1 MTWTTDMALTPVGE
15 HRYTAVVGEHWSSLS
30 GAHGGVVAALAVRAA
45 EHSFQSASAPVGS
58 TFRSGTF
65 GYANGNVPG
74 ELELSVDIVRQ
85 GKRMATA
92 QVEVTQ
98 NGKRTTL
105 ARLHFATPN
114 EGAAFSD
121 IPDAPVQAADTW
133 KASTL
138 APKHFANVDTDIDAS
153 TTGFSGAPRGEWRA
167 WSRPIDANEIDS
179 AWLTM
184 FGDYFPPAVFVRST
198 ERSMPVTI
206 EYTIQIHKG
215 EGVWAVKADERLA
228 AQMHVSH
235 SHDGFA
241 VEDGWIWLP
250 TGQLLATVRQTRLAG

>member
-1 MTWTTDMALTPVGE
+1 MTWTTDLELRSTGDHQYA
-15 HRYTAVVGEHWSSLS
+15 AVIGDHWSSLS
-30 GAHGGVVAALAVRAA
+30 GAHGGFVAALAVRAA
-45 EHSFQSASAPVGS
+45 ETSLLAAGAPAGS

-74 ELELSVDIVRQ
+74 ELELAVDIVRQ

-98 NGKRTTL
+98 SGKRTTL
-105 ARLHFATPN
+105 ARLHFATTN
-114 EGAAFSD
+114 NGAEFSD
-121 IPDAPVQAADTW
+121 IPHAPVQPADTW

-138 APKHFANVDTDIDAS
+138 APKHFANVDTDIDAL
-153 TTGFSGAPRGEWRA
+153 TAGFSGAPRGEWRA
-167 WSRPIDANEIDS
+167 WSRPIDGNVIDS

-206 EYTIQIHKG
+206 EYTIQIHRGQGMWTIG
-215 EGVWAVKADERLA
+215 EDERLA

-235 SHDGFA
+235 SHDGLA

-250 TGQLLATVRQTRLAG
+250 NGQLLATVRQTRLAG